1 MSRSTVSGREVAR
14 RVLRR
19 VEGGS
24 YASLALGGE
33 LARAG
38 ELAAAERRLAT
49 EIVYG
54 VTRQRARLDRAL
66 GALAKRGIGKLQ
78 PGVRAALRA
87 GAYQILFLD
96 RVPDHAAVNDAVSA
110 ARKLGGPKVGGFV
123 NGVLRSLVREGEPAL
138 PDPALKPRAY
148 AEQACS
154 LPGWIAARLE
164 AAVGE
169 GELAQAAEAFAKPAP
184 LAARVNTLRKAAP
197 EGHDALCA
205 EGAGVADV
213 AICPGALAVTGLGD
227 PDASPS
233 FRAGLWTVQDAAAQ
247 LVAHLLAPEPGARIL
262 DACAGVGG
270 KSTHLAQLT
279 GGRAPIDAADASA
292 RKLDLAR
299 ATSRRLGVAEAIRAV
314 QVDLTA
320 PGDRLAEAYEAIL
333 LDAPCTGLGVMRRH
347 PESKWRV
354 TEAEVA
360 KMSALQRALLDA
372 LVDRLAPGGVLV
384 YSVCTFTAEEG
395 PEQIAGLLRAHPEL
409 QVEVPATRPGAPPW
423 RDLLEADGSL
433 RTFPHRHGADA
444 FYAIRLRRAHSS

>member
-1 MSRSTVSGREVAR
+1 MSRPRASGREVAR

-19 VEGGS
+19 VERGS
-24 YASLALGGE
+24 YVSLALGGE
-33 LARAG
+33 LSRAG
-38 ELAAAERRLAT
+38 ELSAADRRLAT

-54 VTRQRARLDRAL
+54 VTRHLARLDRAL
-66 GALAKRGIGKLQ
+66 GAFARRGIDKLQ

-87 GAYQILFLD
+87 GAYQIIFLD
-96 RVPDHAAVNDAVSA
+96 RVPDHASVNDAVA
-110 ARKLGGPKVGGFV
+110 VARKLGGPKVGGFV
-123 NGVLRSLVREGEPAL
+123 NGVLRSLIREGEPAL
-138 PDPALKPRAY
+138 PEPSRDPRAY

-169 GELAQAAEAFAKPAP
+169 GELAQAAEAFADPAP
-184 LAARVNTLRKAAP
+184 LTARVNTLRATSGEARAALL
-197 EGHDALCA
+197 D
-205 EGAGVADV
+205 EGAEVEEI
-213 AICPGALAVTGLGD
+213 AICPDALAITGLGD
-227 PDASPS
+227 PEASPS

-247 LVAHLLAPEPGARIL
+247 LVAHMLAPEAGARIL

-279 GGRAPIDAADASA
+279 GGREVIDAADASA
-292 RKLDLAR
+292 RKLDLLRDTA
-299 ATSRRLGVAEAIRAV
+299 RRLGVADAIRPA

-320 PGDRLAEAYEAIL
+320 PGDHLSETYDAIL

-354 TEAEVA
+354 TEADVA
-360 KMSALQRALLDA
+360 EMAALQRALLHA
-372 LVDRLAPGGVLV
+372 LAARLAPGGVLV

-395 PEQIAGLLRAHPEL
+395 PGQIAQLLREHPEL
-409 QVEVPATRPGAPPW
+409 AVDSPPAGPGAPPW
-423 RDLLEADGSL
+423 PELLEADGSL
-433 RTFPHRHGADA
+433 RTWPHRHGADA